1 MAYRA
6 WEDVEVFDVPQEL
19 RRPDKGGEYFQTI

>member
-19 RRPDKGGEYFQTI
+19 RRPDKGGEYFQTS